1 MQLSCGKQLGNG
13 EAEIGDLSTPQ
24 QARTAIQIQ
33 SQGTKG
39 NILEKFN
46 TYSKIMIIIS
56 LRGTHNS
63 ELPYLYSMFT
73 LNENCL

>member
-39 NILEKFN
+39 NILEK
-46 TYSKIMIIIS
+46 S
-56 LRGTHNS
+56 LRKSINTFKNHDNNQLKGHS
-63 ELPYLYSMFT
+63 
-73 LNENCL
+73 